1 MQSDAIVGFAGLG
14 GESFVEYA
22 RQIIRRDSHPI
33 VLAMQVQLLVVVLAE
48 YSAQIIQRFR
58 FIMDNTAESAAIAA
72 DSSQVSMMS

>member
-1 MQSDAIVGFAGLG
+1 
-14 GESFVEYA
+14 
-22 RQIIRRDSHPI
+22 
-33 VLAMQVQLLVVVLAE
+33 MQVQLLVVVLAE